1 MTRFCPS
8 VRIAAALVLAVA
20 ASALAGCSV
29 ISPTAPPARAVPANA
44 EVRSPAPVVVAI
56 GDSITH
62 GRGVTAAQ
70 AWPRL
75 VAHKRGWA
83 MTDLGIN
90 GAGFITKGHDGGT
103 FDTEI
108 GRVAAL
114 DPKLILI
121 SGSRNDLRQPDEALA
136 AAVPAEL
143 LKLRASA
150 PHAVIV
156 AISAIWNDHAAP
168 AKLGMISEQV
178 RKAAPRVHA
187 VYLDIGQP
195 FADRRQLLQADDVHP
210 TAVGQQALAE
220 AIDEALTAA
229 HVRL

>member
-1 MTRFCPS
+1 MTRISPS
-8 VRIAAALVLAVA
+8 VRLAAALTLAVA

-29 ISPTAPPARAVPANA
+29 ISPSAPPARAVPANA
-44 EVRSPAPVVVAI
+44 EVRSAPVVVAI

-62 GRGVTAAQ
+62 GRGVTPAQ

-75 VAHKRGWA
+75 VADERGWA

-90 GAGFITKGHDGGT
+90 GAGFITKGYGGGT

-136 AAVPAEL
+136 AAVPSEL

-156 AISAIWNDHAAP
+156 AISAIWNDQAAP
-168 AKLGMISEQV
+168 AKLGTISEQV
-178 RKAAPRVHA
+178 RKAAPGVHA
-187 VYLDIGQP
+187 VYLDVGQP
-195 FADRRQLLQADDVHP
+195 FAGRRELLQADDVHP

-220 AIDEALTAA
+220 SIDKALTAA